1 MNALLEASLL
11 SALALVLFSAAVF
24 PWNVVRTPSLGSP
37 ARLSPGRWPP
47 VSLVIPARNEERGIE
62 EAVRSQLAQDYPDLE
77 VVVVDDRSSD
87 GTRGVLERLAR
98 QDGRLRV
105 VAGVEPPSG
114 WLGKPHA
121 LSEGAA
127 RATGDLLL
135 FADADVRYDPRTLR
149 EAVAFLEGGRLDFLA
164 LLPGFEMRGFWE
176 NVLMPYVPIAYY
188 FGLGFLANS
197 DRHRWIAAGGGAG
210 NLVRRT
216 AYEAVGGHA
225 AIRDSVI
232 DDVRLAMTV
241 KRSGFRC
248 RMARADDRVR
258 VRMYRG
264 FREVFDGFTKNV
276 SYVFGGWFGLVF
288 LLGTLLTVVASLAP
302 AGAIAG
308 ALLGAR
314 VPTAA
319 VTLAAVALGLT
330 VALRALLGVYLRWPL
345 WGALTQP
352 LMAAVW
358 TAIVAR
364 SLYWRFVR
372 GEVVWRGRRYPAR
385 RARF

>member
-1 MNALLEASLL
+1 MNALLEAALL
-11 SALALVLFSAAVF
+11 AALGLLLFSAAVF
-24 PWNVVRTPSLGSP
+24 PWNVLRTPRLGSRSGLP
-37 ARLSPGRWPP
+37 ASIRPR
-47 VSLVIPARNEERGIE
+47 VSVVIPARNEERGIE
-62 EAVRSQLAQDYPDLE
+62 EAVFSQLGQEYPDLE

-87 GTRGVLERLAR
+87 GTRGVLERIAR
-98 QDGRLRV
+98 HDGRLRV
-105 VAGVEPPSG
+105 VSGVEPPPG

-121 LSEGAA
+121 LAEGSA

-149 EAVAFLEGGRLDFLA
+149 EAVALLEEGNLDFLA

-210 NLVRRT
+210 NLVRRS

-241 KRSGFRC
+241 KRAGFRC

-264 FREVFDGFTKNV
+264 FREIFDGFTKNV
-276 SYVFGGWFGLVF
+276 SFVFGGWFGLVF
-288 LLGTLLTVVASLAP
+288 LVGTLLTVVASLAP
-302 AGAIAG
+302 VGAIAA
-308 ALLGAR
+308 ALLGAP
-314 VPTAA
+314 VPAAA
-319 VTLAAVALGLT
+319 VWLAAVAFGLT
-330 VALRALLGVYLRWPL
+330 VGLRTLLGAYLGWPF
-345 WGALTQP
+345 WGAFTQP

-358 TAIVAR
+358 TGIVAR
-364 SLYWRFVR
+364 SLYRRFVR
-372 GEVVWRGRRYPAR
+372 GEVLWRGRRYPAR